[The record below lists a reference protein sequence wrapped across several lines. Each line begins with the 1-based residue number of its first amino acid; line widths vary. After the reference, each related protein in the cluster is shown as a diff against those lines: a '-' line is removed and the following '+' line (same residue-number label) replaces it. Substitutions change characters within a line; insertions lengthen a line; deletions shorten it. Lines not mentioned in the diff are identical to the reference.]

1 METNH
6 GRGYVYYLKY
16 HIVFCVKYRHQVLK
30 NQIEQDL
37 SHLFLEI
44 AEANGFQIE
53 TMEIMPDHVH
63 MLVSCTPQNYIPD
76 LLKAIKGN
84 SARCLFKKHPEL
96 KKRLWGGHLWNPSYF
111 VSSVGRAAEDAV
123 RKYIESQ
130 KEGDP
135 D

>member
-44 AEANGFQIE
+44 AESNGFQIE

-63 MLVSCTPQNYIPD
+63 MLVSRTPQNYIPD
-76 LLKAIKGN
+76 LL
-84 SARCLFKKHPEL
+84 
-96 KKRLWGGHLWNPSYF
+96 NPSF
-111 VSSVGRAAEDAV
+111 DLR
-123 RKYIESQ
+123 
-130 KEGDP
+130 
-135 D
+135 